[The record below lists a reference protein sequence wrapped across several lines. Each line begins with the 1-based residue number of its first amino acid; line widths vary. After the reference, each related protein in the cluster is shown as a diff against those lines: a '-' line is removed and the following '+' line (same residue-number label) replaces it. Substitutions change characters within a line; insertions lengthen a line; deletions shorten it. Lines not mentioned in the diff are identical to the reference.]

1 MLNGDVV
8 AAGISGVTG
17 AATGVVTA
25 STIYGGAVAAANA
38 VGLFGAA
45 ATSSALAS
53 LGGGAL
59 AVGGAGM
66 AGGVVVVATAA
77 ALPAVIIGAAGFG
90 IYHLLNS

>member
-1 MLNGDVV
+1 MTNSNVV
-8 AAGISGVTG
+8 AVGISGVTG

-25 STIYGGAVAAANA
+25 STVYGCAFAANA

-59 AVGGAGM
+59 G
-66 AGGVVVVATAA
+66 
-77 ALPAVIIGAAGFG
+77 
-90 IYHLLNS
+90 SW

>member
-1 MLNGDVV
+1 MMNGDVV
-8 AAGISGVTG
+8 AIGISGVT
-17 AATGVVTA
+17 ATATGVVTA

-66 AGGVVVVATAA
+66 AGGVAVVAASA
-77 ALPAVIIGAAGFG
+77 ALPAVLVGAVGFG
-90 IYHLLNS
+90 IYHLLTS